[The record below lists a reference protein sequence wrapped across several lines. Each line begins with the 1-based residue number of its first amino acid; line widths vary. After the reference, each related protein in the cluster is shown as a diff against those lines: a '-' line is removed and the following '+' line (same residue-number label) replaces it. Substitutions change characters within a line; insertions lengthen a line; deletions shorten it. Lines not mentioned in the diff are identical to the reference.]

1 MTKTELTG
9 EHMKRLSMDWRDKN
23 PVAWRLMTDMALQ
36 YVVQGRRFSMEK
48 LLQFA
53 RYDMN
58 TNGYSQGFK
67 ANNNTRSALARMMI
81 EENPGIEKF
90 MDIRRSK
97 VDGL

>member
-1 MTKTELTG
+1 
-9 EHMKRLSMDWRDKN
+9 MKRLAMDWRDKN

-58 TNGYSQGFK
+58 T
-67 ANNNTRSALARMMI
+67 RVML
-81 EENPGIEKF
+81 
-90 MDIRRSK
+90 
-97 VDGL
+97 V